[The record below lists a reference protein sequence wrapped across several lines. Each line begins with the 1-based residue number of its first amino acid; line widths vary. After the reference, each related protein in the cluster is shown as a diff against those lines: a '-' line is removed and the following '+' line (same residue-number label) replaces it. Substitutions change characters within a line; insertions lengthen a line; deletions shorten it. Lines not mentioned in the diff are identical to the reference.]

1 MDRRIKHHDQ
11 LIDFKYFYYF
21 VGKLRQWHLSLS
33 QKGDIYLFDL

>member
-1 MDRRIKHHDQ
+1 MNRIIKHQFQ
-11 LIDFKYFYYF
+11 LIDFKCFYDF